1 MIIESKNFNLYQIAN
16 SGQCFRMENIE
27 DGELFSVVAFGKK
40 LYMQQID
47 KTHVSLECNEEEYNL
62 LWRDYFDMNTD
73 YQAIID
79 KTTGVI
85 RECADFGSGIRI
97 LKQDLWE
104 VIASFIIS
112 QNNNIPRIKKSI
124 ESLCRIYGTKRID
137 SMGKEYFTFP
147 SAEVIS
153 KLKAVDL
160 AECGLG
166 YRDKYL
172 PFAATWF
179 HTLEVLNINTKAISK
194 GVFMQLPGVGPKVA
208 SCIRL
213 FGCHDFSECPIDT
226 HISDW
231 AEEHF
236 AGVGDM
242 VQHMETLGINDYSGV
257 IQQYIFYKELNKC

>member
-16 SGQCFRMENIE
+16 SGQCFRMEE
-27 DGELFSVVAFGKK
+27 DGNQFSVVAFDRK
-40 LYMQQID
+40 LYMEQIGEN
-47 KTHVSLECNEEEYNL
+47 HVRLDCSMEEYEL
-62 LWRDYFDMNTD
+62 IWAYYFDMNTD

-79 KTTGVI
+79 KTSGII

-124 ESLCRIYGTKRID
+124 ESLCCMYGTKRID

-147 SAEVIS
+147 SAEVVS
-153 KLKAVDL
+153 KLKTVDI

-179 HTLEVLNINTKAISK
+179 HTLEVLNINAKSISK
-194 GVFMQLPGVGPKVA
+194 EVFMQLPGVGPKVA

-213 FGCHDFSECPIDT
+213 FGCHDLSECPIDT

-231 AEEHF
+231 AEKHFVDTSKMVEHIESL
-236 AGVGDM
+236 GLGDY
-242 VQHMETLGINDYSGV
+242 DGV